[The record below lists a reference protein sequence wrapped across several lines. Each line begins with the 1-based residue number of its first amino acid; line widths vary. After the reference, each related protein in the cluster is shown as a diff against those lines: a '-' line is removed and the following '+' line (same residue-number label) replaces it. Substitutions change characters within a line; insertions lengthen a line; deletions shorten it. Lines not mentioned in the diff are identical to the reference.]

1 MDDYLCGMK
10 GFEGYVGIHLW
21 DGQMVNDLIF
31 ALLLLLFMFFAI
43 VFRTNH
49 RLFLKTLRDVF
60 FLRERNSLFE
70 KPVGDERLFRSFMHF
85 QALFLCSVG
94 LFAIARRL
102 GYLMSLD
109 EFPILCYIGAL
120 FGILWLFYEV
130 KQFFYAVFGW
140 VFTDREKYRF
150 WKTNYNAMISLWGVT
165 LYLPVLWLLFVN
177 THATLAVVLFTAL
190 YVTCRF
196 VIIYKTIRI
205 FYKKNASLLYISL
218 YLCGQEFL
226 PLILLYKGMDY
237 LYNFIETSALWH

>member
-49 RLFLKTLRDVF
+49 RLFLKMLRDVF

-85 QALFLCSVG
+85 QALFLCSLG

-102 GYLMSLD
+102 GYLTSLD
-109 EFPILCYIGAL
+109 ELSILC
-120 FGILWLFYEV
+120 
-130 KQFFYAVFGW
+130 
-140 VFTDREKYRF
+140 
-150 WKTNYNAMISLWGVT
+150 
-165 LYLPVLWLLFVN
+165 
-177 THATLAVVLFTAL
+177 
-190 YVTCRF
+190 
-196 VIIYKTIRI
+196 
-205 FYKKNASLLYISL
+205 
-218 YLCGQEFL
+218 
-226 PLILLYKGMDY
+226 
-237 LYNFIETSALWH
+237 